1 MLIGSCVFCFVLFDV
16 IRNFSK
22 HRACSSAPPW
32 NSSHSQGDS
41 YQVRSNQ
48 DAWRGEEVYLPKMQ
62 KQVCPLL
69 FFFFFSSFILCTAR
83 ISWLIPLCENVANI
97 SRTSNIN
104 SCMDVVRFL
113 LLHYLLN
120 YTHIPNSNLLCFTKP
135 WFSFIV
141 LFQPFL

>member
-1 MLIGSCVFCFVLFDV
+1 MKGRGSIFAKNAKTGV
-16 IRNFSK
+16 
-22 HRACSSAPPW
+22 SA
-32 NSSHSQGDS
+32 S
-41 YQVRSNQ
+41 
-48 DAWRGEEVYLPKMQ
+48 
-62 KQVCPLL
+62 

-141 LFQPFL
+141 LFQPFLQLAGSVLVKFPKDIIRSIVTYGFPCASEPQIPISLLLISLSLLSNS

>member
-1 MLIGSCVFCFVLFDV
+1 MKGRGSIFAKNAKTGV
-16 IRNFSK
+16 
-22 HRACSSAPPW
+22 SA
-32 NSSHSQGDS
+32 SF
-41 YQVRSNQ
+41 
-48 DAWRGEEVYLPKMQ
+48 
-62 KQVCPLL
+62 

-141 LFQPFL
+141 LFQPFLQLAGSVLVKFPKDIIRSIVTYGFPCASEPQIPISLLLISLSLLSNS